1 MMHDSAL
8 ALALNSENAP
18 ASRKGAAAWIGR
30 WYNQMGSYMDLKLA
44 NDEITAGSSYTTK
57 TSGAGGSL
65 TSKKMCG
72 YVEGDLISLLVLW
85 PGGSQTAWTGQL
97 VDDVTNPR
105 IKTLWHLVTEIPDA
119 DEPTKLWMSTFTGAD
134 EFTRTA
140 PPIK

>member
-1 MMHDSAL
+1 MTHDKAVAL
-8 ALALNSENAP
+8 ATKSENAP
-18 ASRKGAAAWIGR
+18 PSAKGAAAWIGR
-30 WYNQMGSYMDLKLA
+30 WYNQMGSYMDIKLA
-44 NDEITAGSSYTTK
+44 GDEITAGSSYTSK
-57 TSGAGGSL
+57 TSAGGGSV

-72 YVEGDLISLLVLW
+72 YVHGDLISFLVLW

-97 VDDVTNPR
+97 VDDDANPR

-140 PPIK
+140 IAAK